1 MGAPINVEMLRS
13 LREVRGWD
21 QRTLAKHAG
30 VDRSIISR
38 LERGTQQDLK
48 VSILVAIARALDV
61 ATDTLLIAPE
71 AEGAGQAPLTAELSA
86 AVNALSPL
94 SQAHQ
99 RQIAAV
105 LRGYLSTM
113 PE

>member
-1 MGAPINVEMLRS
+1 MGALINVEMLRS

-21 QRTLAKHAG
+21 QRTLAGHAG

-61 ATDTLLIAPE
+61 PIDTLIVPPE
-71 AEGAGQAPLTAELSA
+71 AAGGEHAPLRAELA
-86 AVNALSPL
+86 AVVDALPPL

-99 RQIAAV
+99 RQVAAL
-105 LRGYLSTM
+105 LRGYLSAM
-113 PE
+113 PD